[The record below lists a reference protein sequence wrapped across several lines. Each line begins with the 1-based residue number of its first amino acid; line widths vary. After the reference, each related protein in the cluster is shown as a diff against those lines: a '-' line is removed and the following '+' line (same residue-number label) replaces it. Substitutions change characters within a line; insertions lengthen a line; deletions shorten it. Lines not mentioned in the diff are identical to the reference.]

1 MGCCCPG
8 KADGGGGGG
17 AVEMQAAE
25 ATICKIGK
33 QGPKVEVTGANVV
46 GGRLQGDDMMKIA
59 ELAEKYGNGEI
70 RLTVEQNFLIPNVP
84 KEKVEELLKDE
95 LFSRYST
102 KPGKIVGNIVACTGN
117 QFCGFA
123 QIETKQN
130 AYKLAEHL
138 ESVLDFPKDVRMTVF
153 RDT

>member
-1 MGCCCPG
+1 MG
-8 KADGGGGGG
+8 
-17 AVEMQAAE
+17 
-25 ATICKIGK
+25 
-33 QGPKVEVTGANVV
+33 GANVV

-102 KPGKIVGNIVACTGN
+102 KPGKIVGNIVACTEP
-117 QFCGFA
+117 
-123 QIETKQN
+123 I
-130 AYKLAEHL
+130 LR
-138 ESVLDFPKDVRMTVF
+138 VRAN
-153 RDT
+153 